1 MPGGYD
7 VRAWRH
13 EQSPAEELGRLS
25 PLEFL
30 ARKFEDAKLDSV
42 FMADVISAHFIKQ
55 GDVFMGNPYEPA
67 TALGA
72 LASVTE
78 RIGLIGTFSTTWNHP
93 FTLARQLQALDV
105 LSDGRAGW
113 NIVTSSFA
121 AENYGEELPDK
132 EARYERAFEV
142 VEVIQKLWG
151 AWSDKA
157 VIADRASGDWVDP
170 ALIQDVHFEGEHVKV
185 DGFLNQR
192 RSPQGHPVLVQAGQS
207 PSGVRFGS
215 AVADIIYTA
224 QPSQSHA
231 IEFAH
236 QYRAALTETGRNPE
250 HVKIVPGIVPYI
262 ADTEAEAQEL
272 FHEMDQFLD
281 FDVVRAKFAAQYG
294 VNLDN
299 IDLDEKVPLER
310 FDTLDHTS
318 SRGVTY
324 RSQVEGLGWTLRQM
338 LVSSASSG
346 GHLVAVG
353 TADQVADTMIDWFE
367 KGACD
372 GFNLN
377 APLVPETVNSVV
389 EKLVPELRDRG
400 YFREEYEG
408 TTLREHL
415 GIPVPPAWDAQ

>member
-1 MPGGYD
+1 M
-7 VRAWRH
+7 
-13 EQSPAEELGRLS
+13 SPAEDLGRLG

-30 ARKFEDAKLDSV
+30 ARKYEEAKLDSV

-67 TALGA
+67 TALSA

-121 AENYGEELPDK
+121 AENYGQELPDK
-132 EARYERAFEV
+132 EARYRRAFEM
-142 VEVIQKLWG
+142 VEVMQKLWA
-151 AWSDKA
+151 AWSDRA
-157 VIADRASGDWVDP
+157 VIADRATGNWVDP
-170 ALIQDVHFEGEHVKV
+170 DLVQEVHFEGEQIKV
-185 DGFLNQR
+185 DGYLNQR

-231 IEFAH
+231 IEFAK
-236 QYRAALTETGRNPE
+236 QYRQALSETGRNPN
-250 HVKIVPGIVPYI
+250 HVKILPGIVPFI
-262 ADTEAEAQEL
+262 AETEADAQEL
-272 FHEMDQFLD
+272 FREMDQFLD
-281 FDVVRAKFAAQYG
+281 FDAVRAKFSAQYN

-299 IDLDEKVPLER
+299 LDLDEKVPLER

-318 SRGVTY
+318 SRGLAHK
-324 RSQVEGLGWTLRQM
+324 SQVEGLGWTLRQM
-338 LVSSASSG
+338 LVNSASSS

-353 TADQVADTMIDWFE
+353 TANQVADTMIDWFE

-377 APLVPETVNSVV
+377 APLVPATVNSVV
-389 EKLVPELRDRG
+389 EQLVPELRERG

-408 TTLREHL
+408 TTLRDHL
-415 GIPVPPAWDAQ
+415 GLPHPPAWDEQ